1 MLRFQHTEYLWFLLS
16 VVLVAGLFVFRINKR
31 KKQLATIGDKG
42 LVSAMMP
49 TYSASRQWLR
59 FALIAMALFT
69 GVIGL
74 ANLQAGSRSEK
85 IERKGIDVMIALDV
99 SKSMLAKDIS
109 PNRMEKAKQLINK
122 LLDKLGN
129 DRVGLIVFAGRAYVS
144 VPLTIDFSA
153 LKMNLSAANSDM
165 VPTQGTVIGEA
176 ISMARQSFNTKE
188 TKYKSIIL
196 ISDGEDHDEEA
207 MKEVKQAVEEGIM
220 INTVGIGSPDGSP
233 IVDDET
239 GQHKLDE
246 NGVEII
252 SKLNEQELQSIASNG
267 QGIYQRLNNT
277 EVCADAIAT
286 QINTSEQRN
295 FGDTIFTDY
304 NSYYQYFLAISLLLI
319 IIESFIPERKKVA
332 HA

>member
-1 MLRFQHTEYLWFLLS
+1 
-16 VVLVAGLFVFRINKR
+16 
-31 KKQLATIGDKG
+31 
-42 LVSAMMP
+42 
-49 TYSASRQWLR
+49 
-59 FALIAMALFT
+59 MALFT

-207 MKEVKQAVEEGIM
+207 MKEVKKAVEEGIM

-246 NGVEII
+246 SGVEII

-332 HA
+332 YA

>member
-49 TYSASRQWLR
+49 TYSESRQWLR
-59 FALIAMALFT
+59 FVLIAMALFT

-295 FGDTIFTDY
+295 FGDTIFIDY

-332 HA
+332 YA

>member
-1 MLRFQHTEYLWFLLS
+1 MTL
-16 VVLVAGLFVFRINKR
+16 
-31 KKQLATIGDKG
+31 IGDHA

-49 TYSASRQWLR
+49 TYSESRQWFR
-59 FALIAMALFT
+59 FGLMAIALLS

-99 SKSMLAKDIS
+99 SKSMLAKDIA
-109 PNRMEKAKQLINK
+109 PNRLEKAKQLINK

-153 LKMNLSAANSDM
+153 LKMNLSAANPDM
-165 VPTQGTVIGEA
+165 LPTQGTVISEA
-176 ISMARQSFNTKE
+176 VSMARQSFNTKE

-196 ISDGEDHDEEA
+196 ISDGEDHDEDA
-207 MKEVKQAVEEGIM
+207 MKQVKKAVEEGIM
-220 INTVGIGSPDGSP
+220 INTIGIGSPDGSP
-233 IVDDET
+233 IVDEET
-239 GQHKLDE
+239 GQPKLDE

-252 SKLNEQELQSIASNG
+252 SKLNEQELQSIAAEG
-267 QGIYQRLNNT
+267 QGIYQRLSNT
-277 EVCADAIAT
+277 ETCAEAIST
-286 QINTSEQRN
+286 QISTSEQRN

-319 IIESFIPERKKVA
+319 IIESFIPERKKVVYA
-332 HA
+332 

>member
-16 VVLVAGLFVFRINKR
+16 VVLVVGLFVFRINKR

-49 TYSASRQWLR
+49 TYSESRQWLR
-59 FALIAMALFT
+59 FVLIAMALFT

-295 FGDTIFTDY
+295 FGDTIFIDY

-332 HA
+332 YA